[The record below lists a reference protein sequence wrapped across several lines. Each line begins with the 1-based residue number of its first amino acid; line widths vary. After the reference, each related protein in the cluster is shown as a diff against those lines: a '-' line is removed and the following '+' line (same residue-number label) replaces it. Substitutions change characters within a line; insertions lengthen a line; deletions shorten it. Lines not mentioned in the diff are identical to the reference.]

1 MPSPIAIGAS
11 DSVIQTY
18 AFMLLQLRLSLEESA
33 KMSGGTP
40 PRTPPV
46 VLRPA
51 SVGHAQDGAAGA
63 ARRIRTL

>member
-1 MPSPIAIGAS
+1 
-11 DSVIQTY
+11 
-18 AFMLLQLRLSLEESA
+18 MLLQLRLSLEESA